1 MQMDS
6 IVSSSGSELKL
17 STMMSDL
24 MAGAKVLVFFRLNNR
39 YGDKIFSPRSN
50 LPNITASSLYIMD
63 TGDASEIDVGFF
75 ADSRER
81 ERQLSTSIHSASQP
95 NLKQAYIHSRRCKI
109 DVIVN
114 HLLEFSFCNLRR
126 YSLEYPLIVQA
137 LRESIEHYHSVFENN
152 DNLTKCKLRAALD
165 TPKLLGL
172 DVHLLHREDERR
184 LIFEAAYVM
193 TLFMMPSSRQYII
206 SSIEELTG
214 KYPSFV
220 RVEEKELMTLLKYRN
235 MMAIAIL
242 VLPPKSKKAH
252 LLDLVTRIVE
262 GNDVRYITGSGE
274 TVSTRRRVTIYETEG
289 NITPL
294 PRPPR
299 RSPNE
304 SNMSRLKKEVSV
316 SRQSALF
323 PSNSSLLSNDH
334 MKLLTTS
341 THEGATDTMEE
352 ALSSNPQSYISKR
365 KRADSEVNFNEAA
378 KVLLLLYSQAGL
390 EGRVT
395 RSRSNSLVEANGN
408 LQQLKAQQSTSSFQ

>member
-1 MQMDS
+1 MD
-6 IVSSSGSELKL
+6 I
-17 STMMSDL
+17 
-24 MAGAKVLVFFRLNNR
+24 
-39 YGDKIFSPRSN
+39 GDIAETSVEF
-50 LPNITASSLYIMD
+50 I
-63 TGDASEIDVGFF
+63 
-75 ADSRER
+75 ADSKACEKPA
-81 ERQLSTSIHSASQP
+81 QTIVHSMSRP
-95 NLKQAYIHSRRCKI
+95 TLNQANIHSRRRQI
-109 DVIVN
+109 EVVMN

-137 LRESIEHYHSVFENN
+137 LRESIEHYYSVFEKN
-152 DNLTKCKLRAALD
+152 DNLVKCKLRAALD

-193 TLFMMPSSRQYII
+193 TLFMMPSSRPHII

-220 RVEEKELMTLLKYRN
+220 RVDEKELMTLLKYRN

-274 TVSTRRRVTIYETEG
+274 TASTRRRVTIYETEG
-289 NITPL
+289 KITPL

-299 RSPNE
+299 RNLNE
-304 SNMSRLKKEVSV
+304 SDRSRLKKEVSV
-316 SRQSALF
+316 SRQSALLS
-323 PSNSSLLSNDH
+323 SNSSLVCNSHIRCQNISTYECMTD
-334 MKLLTTS
+334 MK
-341 THEGATDTMEE
+341 EE
-352 ALSSNPQSYISKR
+352 AMSSTSQSYITKR
-365 KRADSEVNFNEAA
+365 KRADSEVNFDEAA
-378 KVLLLLYSQAGL
+378 KVLLLLCSQAGL

-395 RSRSNSLVEANGN
+395 RSRSNSLVDANGN
-408 LQQLKAQQSTSSFQ
+408 FQQIKSQQTTSTQQKKFVN

>member
-1 MQMDS
+1 MDS
-6 IVSSSGSELKL
+6 IGGSDMKHSSV
-17 STMMSDL
+17 MSIL
-24 MAGAKVLVFFRLNNR
+24 MAGETTGTSGEFFENNR
-39 YGDKIFSPRSN
+39 YCSDKVST
-50 LPNITASSLYIMD
+50 LITA
-63 TGDASEIDVGFF
+63 
-75 ADSRER
+75 
-81 ERQLSTSIHSASQP
+81 TSAEPTLHQDGS
-95 NLKQAYIHSRRCKI
+95 KSRRYQI

-137 LRESIEHYHSVFENN
+137 LTKSIEHYYNVFENTE
-152 DNLTKCKLRAALD
+152 NLVKCKLRAALD

-193 TLFMMPSSRQYII
+193 TLFMMPSSHQNII
-206 SSIEELTG
+206 SSIDKFME

-220 RVEEKELMTLLKYRN
+220 RVDRKEQMTLLKYRN
-235 MMAIAIL
+235 MMATAIL

-274 TVSTRRRVTIYETEG
+274 TASTRRRVIIYETEG

-304 SNMSRLKKEVSV
+304 SNRNRLKNEVSV
-316 SRQSALF
+316 TRQSTL
-323 PSNSSLLSNDH
+323 SSSKSSLLSNNYVKLQH
-334 MKLLTTS
+334 MS
-341 THEGATDTMEE
+341 THESMTKMEEE
-352 ALSSNPQSYISKR
+352 ALSPSSQSFVAKR

-378 KVLLLLYSQAGL
+378 KVLLLLCSQAGL

-408 LQQLKAQQSTSSFQ
+408 YQQLKAQQST